1 MQNVARSGGQARVAW
16 PRGHVDVGMAMLMME
31 LKIILAHSPKL
42 KEQNPSKNILQY
54 SLRLIQLLLIKK

>member
-1 MQNVARSGGQARVAW
+1 MAW